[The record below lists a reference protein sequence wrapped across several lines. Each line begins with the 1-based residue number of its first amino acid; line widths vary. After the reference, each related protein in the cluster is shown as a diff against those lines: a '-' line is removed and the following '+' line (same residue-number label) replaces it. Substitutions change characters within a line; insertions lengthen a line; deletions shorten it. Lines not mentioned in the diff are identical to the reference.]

1 MAAPEK
7 KLKVDSRGRINIK
20 QLSSREITSFRAIK
34 QEDGTILLRPVVDI
48 EIHPEEA
55 WLYKNPEA
63 LASVKKGLEDVAAG
77 RISELEEGFWDD
89 IEDEEDDA

>member
-1 MAAPEK
+1 MAVPEK
-7 KLKVDSRGRINIK
+7 KLKVDSRGRINLK
-20 QLSSREITSFRAIK
+20 QLYSEEVTSFRAIR

-55 WLYKNPEA
+55 WLYKNPVA
-63 LASVKKGLEDVAAG
+63 LATVKKGLEDVSDG
-77 RISELEEGFWDD
+77 KISELEEDFWND

>member
-1 MAAPEK
+1 MAVPEK
-7 KLKVDSRGRINIK
+7 KLKIDSRGRINLK
-20 QLSSREITSFRAIK
+20 QLASQEVTSFRAIL

-63 LASVKKGLEDVAAG
+63 LASVKKGLEDVVAG
-77 RISELEEGFWDD
+77 RISEMEEGFWDD
-89 IEDEEDDA
+89 IEDEDDDT